1 MTYFI
6 NLYLWFRGFAWFR
19 SLKFRQGW
27 SASSLRWWLLYL
39 VDYGSHV
46 LTGGAVV
53 SWSRWFYDN
62 RDYRIAN
69 FFDRLLNHFEE
80 GHGRSAGP
88 PLWGTKD
95 CNIKYRLLVGTSLAV
110 FAISRHVAWP

>member
-1 MTYFI
+1 MRYFS
-6 NLYLWFRGFAWFR
+6 NVKLWYAGFDRFGE
-19 SLKFRQGW
+19 LKFQAGW
-27 SASSLRWWLLYL
+27 SADSWQWTFLYAI
-39 VDYGSHV
+39 DYSTHV

-62 RDYRIAN
+62 RNEYRVAK
-69 FFDRLLNHFEE
+69 FMDRLLNHFEE

-95 CNIKYRLLVGTSLAV
+95 CAMKYRLLGAGAL
-110 FAISRHVAWP
+110 ISAWFLWA

>member
-1 MTYFI
+1 MRYFSNI
-6 NLYLWFRGFAWFR
+6 KAWATGWSRFGE
-19 SLKFRQGW
+19 LTFKAGW
-27 SASSLRWWLLYL
+27 SATYLLWWLLYL
-39 VDYGSHV
+39 FDYGSHV
-46 LTGGAVV
+46 MAGGAVV

-62 RDYRIAN
+62 RETNKVAK

-95 CNIKYRLLVGTSLAV
+95 CEMKYRLLVVATLV
-110 FAISRHVAWP
+110 AIWFLTKS

>member
-6 NLYLWFRGFAWFR
+6 NLYLWFRGFAWFDTIQ
-19 SLKFRQGW
+19 FRAGW
-27 SASSLRWWLLYL
+27 TAKSIKWWALYTI
-39 VDYGSHV
+39 DYGSHV

-62 RDYRIAN
+62 RHLRIAN
-69 FFDRLLNHFEE
+69 FFDRLLNHFQE

-88 PLWGTKD
+88 PLWGSKD
-95 CNIKYRLLVGTSLAV
+95 CFLGNRLLVLAALV
-110 FAISRHVAWP
+110 IFIISRHMS

>member
-1 MTYFI
+1 MI
-6 NLYLWFRGFAWFR
+6 GLGLSLWRRG
-19 SLKFRQGW
+19 G
-27 SASSLRWWLLYL
+27 SAAYSTR
-39 VDYGSHV
+39 

-62 RDYRIAN
+62 RQYRIPR

-88 PLWGTKD
+88 PLWGTQD
-95 CNIKYRLLVGTSLAV
+95 CSPLFRCAAVALVLLGVLA
-110 FAISRHVAWP
+110 